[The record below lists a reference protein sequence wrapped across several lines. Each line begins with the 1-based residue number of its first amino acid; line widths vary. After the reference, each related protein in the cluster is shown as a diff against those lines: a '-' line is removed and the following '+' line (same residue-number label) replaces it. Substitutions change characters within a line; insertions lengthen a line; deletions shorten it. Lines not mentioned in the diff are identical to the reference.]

1 MEVTKRI
8 IYDIEKSAS
17 RIDMAGNKYPVIIA
31 EEKEYALDPW
41 EMILWSSLIWNIHT
55 HDEITKI
62 FYKKEREVHV
72 LGELSC
78 ETYIDRMEKVGLIV
92 SGHGITAADAL
103 HDLLSKLYV
112 IPLTANLISKSAAFL
127 HLTFIKKVP
136 YKVTK
141 HIFDRPQFSEAESK
155 VLKLAEQNRLSVGE
169 LIKCVE
175 CGVVDVST
183 NDKLMDSLYDDDI
196 TTYKNIG
203 TLFRTCDACSPVL
216 EAVASLYLNKHIL
229 FER

>member
-1 MEVTKRI
+1 MTLYTAIGKYEFRRDK
-8 IYDIEKSAS
+8 D
-17 RIDMAGNKYPVIIA
+17 GNKLPVIIA
-31 EEKEYALDPW
+31 EEKEYTLDIW

-78 ETYIDRMEKVGLIV
+78 ETYIDRLESTGLIV

-112 IPLTANLISKSAAFL
+112 IPVTANFFTKSAAFL
-127 HLTFIKKVP
+127 HLTFMKHMP
-136 YKVTK
+136 FEVTK
-141 HIFDRPQFSEAESK
+141 HIFDKPQFSAAEAK
-155 VLKLAEQNRLSVGE
+155 VMKLAGQNRLSVGE

-203 TLFRTCDACSPVL
+203 TLFRTCDSCNPVL
-216 EAVASLYLNKHIL
+216 EAVASLYLNKQIV

>member
-1 MEVTKRI
+1 MTLYTAIGKYAFRRDKDGTKL
-8 IYDIEKSAS
+8 
-17 RIDMAGNKYPVIIA
+17 PVIIA
-31 EEKEYALDPW
+31 EEKEYTLDIW

-78 ETYIDRMEKVGLIV
+78 EMYIDRMEKIGLIV

-103 HDLLSKLYV
+103 HDLLSGLYV
-112 IPLTANLISKSAAFL
+112 IPVTANLISKIAAFL

-141 HIFDRPQFSEAESK
+141 HIFDKPRLSDAESK
-155 VLKLAEQNRLSVGE
+155 VMKLAGQNRLSVGE

-175 CGVVDVST
+175 CGIVDVST
-183 NDKLMDSLYDDDI
+183 TDKLMDSLYTDDI
-196 TTYKNIG
+196 TNYKNIG
-203 TLFRTCDACSPVL
+203 TLFRACDACNPVL

>member
-1 MEVTKRI
+1 MTLYTAIGKYEFRRDKG
-8 IYDIEKSAS
+8 
-17 RIDMAGNKYPVIIA
+17 GNKLPVIIA
-31 EEKEYALDPW
+31 EEKDYTLDIW

-78 ETYIDRMEKVGLIV
+78 ETYIDRLESTGLIV
-92 SGHGITAADAL
+92 SGHGITAVDAL

-112 IPLTANLISKSAAFL
+112 IPVTANFFTKSAAFL
-127 HLTFIKKVP
+127 HLTFMKRIP

-141 HIFDRPQFSEAESK
+141 HIFDKPQFSAAEAK
-155 VLKLAEQNRLSVGE
+155 VMKLAGQNRLSVGE

-183 NDKLMDSLYDDDI
+183 NDKLMDSLYDDEI

-203 TLFRTCDACSPVL
+203 TLFRTCDSCNPVL
-216 EAVASLYLNKHIL
+216 EAVSSLYLNKHIL

>member
-1 MEVTKRI
+1 MTLYTAIGKYEFRRDK
-8 IYDIEKSAS
+8 D
-17 RIDMAGNKYPVIIA
+17 GNKLPVIIA
-31 EEKEYALDPW
+31 EEKEYTLDIW

-78 ETYIDRMEKVGLIV
+78 ETYIDRLESTGLIV

-112 IPLTANLISKSAAFL
+112 IPVTANFFTKSAAFL
-127 HLTFIKKVP
+127 HLTFMKHMP
-136 YKVTK
+136 FEVTK
-141 HIFDRPQFSEAESK
+141 HIFDKPQFSAAEAK
-155 VLKLAEQNRLSVGE
+155 VMKLAGQNRLSVGE

-183 NDKLMDSLYDDDI
+183 NDKLMDSLYDDEI

-203 TLFRTCDACSPVL
+203 TLFRTCDSCNSVL
-216 EAVASLYLNKHIL
+216 EVVASLYLNKQIV

>member
-1 MEVTKRI
+1 MTLYTAIGKYEFKR
-8 IYDIEKSAS
+8 DK
-17 RIDMAGNKYPVIIA
+17 DGNKLPVIIA
-31 EEKEYALDPW
+31 EEKEYTLDIW
-41 EMILWSSLIWNIHT
+41 EMILWSSLIWKIHT

-72 LGELSC
+72 LGDLSC
-78 ETYIDRMEKVGLIV
+78 ETYIDRLESTGLIV
-92 SGHGITAADAL
+92 SGHGITAVDAL

-112 IPLTANLISKSAAFL
+112 IPVTANFFTKSAAFL
-127 HLTFIKKVP
+127 HLTFVKRIP

-141 HIFDRPQFSEAESK
+141 HIFDKPQFSTAEAK
-155 VLKLAEQNRLSVGE
+155 VMKLAGQNRLSVGE

-175 CGVVDVST
+175 CGIMDVST
-183 NDKLMDSLYDDDI
+183 NDKLIDSLYDDDI

-203 TLFRTCDACSPVL
+203 TLFRTCDSCNPVL
-216 EAVASLYLNKHIL
+216 EAVASLYLNKQIV

>member
-1 MEVTKRI
+1 MTLYTAIGKYEFRKDKNR
-8 IYDIEKSAS
+8 
-17 RIDMAGNKYPVIIA
+17 NKLPVIIA
-31 EEKEYALDPW
+31 EEKDYTLDIW

-62 FYKKEREVHV
+62 FYQKEREVHV

-78 ETYIDRMEKVGLIV
+78 ETYIDRLENKGLLV
-92 SGHGITAADAL
+92 SGHGLTAVDAL

-112 IPLTANLISKSAAFL
+112 IPVTANLISRIAAFL
-127 HLTFIKKVP
+127 HLTFIKQLP
-136 YKVTK
+136 YKTTR
-141 HIFDRPQFSEAESK
+141 HIFDKPKLNKTEMK
-155 VLKLAEQNRLSVGE
+155 VMKLAGQNRLSVGE

-175 CGVVDVST
+175 CGIVDVST
-183 NDKLMDSLYDDDI
+183 NDKLMDSLYDDEI

-203 TLFRTCDACSPVL
+203 ILFRTCDSCNPVL
-216 EAVASLYLNKHIL
+216 EAVASLYLNKQIL

>member
-1 MEVTKRI
+1 MTLYTAIGKYEFRRDK
-8 IYDIEKSAS
+8 D
-17 RIDMAGNKYPVIIA
+17 GNKQPVIIA
-31 EEKEYALDPW
+31 EEKEYSLDIW

-78 ETYIDRMEKVGLIV
+78 ETYIDRMEKIGLIV

-112 IPLTANLISKSAAFL
+112 IPVTANLISKSAAFL

-141 HIFDRPQFSEAESK
+141 HIFDKPQFSATEAK
-155 VLKLAEQNRLSVGE
+155 VMKLARQNRLSVGE

-175 CGVVDVST
+175 CGIVDVST
-183 NDKLMDSLYDDDI
+183 NDKLMDSLYTDDI

-203 TLFRTCDACSPVL
+203 TLFRTCDSCNPVL
-216 EAVASLYLNKHIL
+216 EAVATLYLNKQIL

>member
-1 MEVTKRI
+1 MTLYTAIGKYEFRKDTN
-8 IYDIEKSAS
+8 
-17 RIDMAGNKYPVIIA
+17 GNKYPVIIA
-31 EEKEYALDPW
+31 DETEHTLDPW
-41 EMILWSSLIWNIHT
+41 EMILWSSLIWNILT
-55 HDEITKI
+55 CDEVRNV
-62 FYKKEREVHV
+62 FYAKEREAHI
-72 LGELSC
+72 LGELPC
-78 ETYIDRMEKVGLIV
+78 ESYINSLERKGLIV
-92 SGHGITAADAL
+92 SGHGITAVDAL

-112 IPLTANLISKSAAFL
+112 IPVTANFFTKSAAFL
-127 HLTFIKKVP
+127 HLTFVKRIP

-141 HIFDRPQFSEAESK
+141 HIFDKPQFSAAEAK
-155 VLKLAEQNRLSVGE
+155 VMKLAGQNRLSVGE

-203 TLFRTCDACSPVL
+203 TLFRTCDSCNPVL
-216 EAVASLYLNKHIL
+216 EAVASLYLNKQIV

>member
-1 MEVTKRI
+1 MIMTFYTAIGKYEFRK
-8 IYDIEKSAS
+8 DK
-17 RIDMAGNKYPVIIA
+17 DGNKLPVILA
-31 EEKEYALDPW
+31 EEKDYALDIW

-62 FYKKEREVHV
+62 FYQKEREVHV

-78 ETYIDRMEKVGLIV
+78 ETYIDRLENKGLVV
-92 SGHGITAADAL
+92 SGHGLTAVDAL

-112 IPLTANLISKSAAFL
+112 IPITAIFFTRGAAFL
-127 HLTFIKKVP
+127 HLTLIKQIP

-141 HIFDRPQFSEAESK
+141 HIIDKPRFDALESK
-155 VLKLAEQNRLSVGE
+155 IMKLVGQNRLSVGE
-169 LIKCVE
+169 LIKCIE
-175 CGVVDVST
+175 CGIVDVST
-183 NDKLMDSLYDDDI
+183 NDKLMDSLYDDEI

-203 TLFRTCDACSPVL
+203 TLFRTCDSCNPVL
-216 EAVASLYLNKHIL
+216 EAVANLYLNKYIL

>member
-1 MEVTKRI
+1 MTLYTAIGKYEFRK
-8 IYDIEKSAS
+8 DK
-17 RIDMAGNKYPVIIA
+17 DGNKLPVIIA
-31 EEKEYALDPW
+31 EEKEYTLDIW

-55 HDEITKI
+55 HDEITKL

-78 ETYIDRMEKVGLIV
+78 ETYIDRMEKIGLIV

-112 IPLTANLISKSAAFL
+112 IPVTANFITKSAAFL
-127 HLTFIKKVP
+127 HLTFVKRVP
-136 YKVTK
+136 YNVTK
-141 HIFDRPQFSEAESK
+141 LIFDKPKLSETELR
-155 VLKLAEQNRLSVGE
+155 VLKLAVQNRLSVGE

-175 CGVVDVST
+175 CGIVDVST
-183 NDKLMDSLYDDDI
+183 NDKLMDNLYTDEV

-203 TLFRTCDACSPVL
+203 TLFRTCDSCNPVL
-216 EAVASLYLNKHIL
+216 EAVATLYLNKHIL

>member
-1 MEVTKRI
+1 MTLYTAIGKYEFRRDK
-8 IYDIEKSAS
+8 D
-17 RIDMAGNKYPVIIA
+17 GNKQPVIIA
-31 EEKEYALDPW
+31 EEKEYTLDIW
-41 EMILWSSLIWNIHT
+41 EMILWSSLIWKIHT

-72 LGELSC
+72 LGDLSC
-78 ETYIDRMEKVGLIV
+78 ETYIDRLESTGLIV
-92 SGHGITAADAL
+92 SGHGITAVDAL

-112 IPLTANLISKSAAFL
+112 IPVTANFFTKSAAFL
-127 HLTFIKKVP
+127 HLTFMKHMP
-136 YKVTK
+136 FEVTK
-141 HIFDRPQFSEAESK
+141 HIFDKPQFSAAEAK
-155 VLKLAEQNRLSVGE
+155 VMKLAGQNRLSVGE

-175 CGVVDVST
+175 CGIVDVST

-203 TLFRTCDACSPVL
+203 TLFRTCDSCNPVL
-216 EAVASLYLNKHIL
+216 EAVASLYLNKQIV

>member
-1 MEVTKRI
+1 MTFYTAIGK
-8 IYDIEKSAS
+8 YDFRK
-17 RIDMAGNKYPVIIA
+17 DKVGDTLLVIIA
-31 EEKEYALDPW
+31 EEKEYVPDIW
-41 EMILWSSLIWNIHT
+41 EMILWSNLIWNIHT

-78 ETYIDRMEKVGLIV
+78 DTYIDRLESAGLIV

-103 HDLLSKLYV
+103 HDLLAKLYV
-112 IPLTANLISKSAAFL
+112 IPITANFIVKSAAFL
-127 HLTFIKKVP
+127 HLTCMKRIP
-136 YKVTK
+136 YKVSK
-141 HIFDRPQFSEAESK
+141 HIFDKPQFSAAEAK
-155 VLKLAEQNRLSVGE
+155 VMQLAVQNRLSVGE

-175 CGVVDVST
+175 CGIVDVST
-183 NDKLMDSLYDDDI
+183 NDKLMDSLYTDDI

-203 TLFRTCDACSPVL
+203 TLFRGSDACNPVL

>member
-1 MEVTKRI
+1 MTLYTAIGKYEFRK
-8 IYDIEKSAS
+8 DK
-17 RIDMAGNKYPVIIA
+17 DGNKLPVIIA
-31 EEKEYALDPW
+31 EEKEHTLDIW

-62 FYKKEREVHV
+62 FYQKEREVHV

-78 ETYIDRMEKVGLIV
+78 ETYLSRLESRGLIV
-92 SGHGITAADAL
+92 SGHGITAVDAL

-112 IPLTANLISKSAAFL
+112 IPVTVGFIAKSAAFL
-127 HLTFIKKVP
+127 HLTFKKRVP
-136 YKVTK
+136 YEVTK
-141 HIFDRPQFSEAESK
+141 HIFDKPKFSAAEAK
-155 VLKLAEQNRLSVGE
+155 VMKLAGQNRLSVGE

-175 CGVVDVST
+175 YGVVDVST

-196 TTYKNIG
+196 TTYMNIG
-203 TLFRTCDACSPVL
+203 TLFRTCDSCNPVL
-216 EAVASLYLNKHIL
+216 EAVATLYLNKHIL

>member
-1 MEVTKRI
+1 MTLYTAIGKYEFRK
-8 IYDIEKSAS
+8 DK
-17 RIDMAGNKYPVIIA
+17 DGNKLPVIIA
-31 EEKEYALDPW
+31 DEKEYTLDIW

-78 ETYIDRMEKVGLIV
+78 DTYIDRLENVGLIV
-92 SGHGITAADAL
+92 SGHGITASDAL

-112 IPLTANLISKSAAFL
+112 IPVTANFITKSAAFL
-127 HLTFIKKVP
+127 HLTFMKRIP

-141 HIFDRPQFSEAESK
+141 HIFDKPQFSAAEAK
-155 VLKLAEQNRLSVGE
+155 VMKLAVQNRLSVGE

-175 CGVVDVST
+175 YGIVDVST
-183 NDKLMDSLYDDDI
+183 NDKLMDSLYTDDI

-203 TLFRTCDACSPVL
+203 TLFRTSDSCNPVL
-216 EAVASLYLNKHIL
+216 EAVATLYLNKHIF
-229 FER
+229 FEI

>member
-1 MEVTKRI
+1 MTLYTAIGKYEFRRDK
-8 IYDIEKSAS
+8 D
-17 RIDMAGNKYPVIIA
+17 GNKQPVIIA
-31 EEKEYALDPW
+31 EEKEYSLDIW

-55 HDEITKI
+55 HDEIMKI

-78 ETYIDRMEKVGLIV
+78 ETYIDRLESAGLIV
-92 SGHGITAADAL
+92 SGHGLTAVDAL

-112 IPLTANLISKSAAFL
+112 IPVTANFFMKSAAFL
-127 HLTFIKKVP
+127 HLTFMKRIP
-136 YKVTK
+136 FKVTR
-141 HIFDRPQFSEAESK
+141 HIFDKPQFSAAEAK
-155 VLKLAEQNRLSVGE
+155 VMKLAGQNRLSVGE

-183 NDKLMDSLYDDDI
+183 NDKLMDSLYDDEI

-203 TLFRTCDACSPVL
+203 TLFRTCDSCNPVL
-216 EAVASLYLNKHIL
+216 EAVATLYLNKHIL

>member
-1 MEVTKRI
+1 MTFYTAIGKYEFRRDK
-8 IYDIEKSAS
+8 D
-17 RIDMAGNKYPVIIA
+17 GNKLPVIIA
-31 EEKEYALDPW
+31 EEKEYTLDIW
-41 EMILWSSLIWNIHT
+41 EMILWCSLIWNIHT

-72 LGELSC
+72 LGDLSC
-78 ETYIDRMEKVGLIV
+78 ETYIDRLESTGLIV

-112 IPLTANLISKSAAFL
+112 IPVTANFFTKSAAFL
-127 HLTFIKKVP
+127 HLTFMKRIP

-141 HIFDRPQFSEAESK
+141 HIFDKPQFSEAEAK
-155 VLKLAEQNRLSVGE
+155 VMKLAGQNRLSVGE

-183 NDKLMDSLYDDDI
+183 NDKLMDSLYTDDI

-203 TLFRTCDACSPVL
+203 TLFRTCDSCNTVL
-216 EAVASLYLNKHIL
+216 EAVSSLYLNKQIV

>member
-1 MEVTKRI
+1 MTLYTAIGKYEFRRDK
-8 IYDIEKSAS
+8 D
-17 RIDMAGNKYPVIIA
+17 GNKQPVIIA
-31 EEKEYALDPW
+31 EEKEYTLDIW
-41 EMILWSSLIWNIHT
+41 EMILWSSLIWKIHT

-72 LGELSC
+72 LGDLSC
-78 ETYIDRMEKVGLIV
+78 ETYIDRLESTGLIV
-92 SGHGITAADAL
+92 SGHGITAVDAL

-112 IPLTANLISKSAAFL
+112 IPVTANFFTKSAAFL
-127 HLTFIKKVP
+127 HLTFVKRIP

-141 HIFDRPQFSEAESK
+141 HIFDKPQFSTAEAK
-155 VLKLAEQNRLSVGE
+155 VMKLAGQNRLSVGE

-183 NDKLMDSLYDDDI
+183 NDKLMDSLYDDEI

-203 TLFRTCDACSPVL
+203 TLFRTCDSCNSVL
-216 EAVASLYLNKHIL
+216 EVVASLYLNKQIV

>member
-1 MEVTKRI
+1 MTLYTAIGKYEFRRDK
-8 IYDIEKSAS
+8 D
-17 RIDMAGNKYPVIIA
+17 GNKQPVIIA
-31 EEKEYALDPW
+31 EEKEYTLDIW
-41 EMILWSSLIWNIHT
+41 EMILWSSLIWKIHT

-72 LGELSC
+72 LGDLSC
-78 ETYIDRMEKVGLIV
+78 ETYIDRLESTGLIV

-112 IPLTANLISKSAAFL
+112 IPVTANFFTKSAAFL
-127 HLTFIKKVP
+127 HLTFMKRIP

-141 HIFDRPQFSEAESK
+141 HIFDKPQFSAAEAK
-155 VLKLAEQNRLSVGE
+155 VMKLAGQNRLSVGE

-203 TLFRTCDACSPVL
+203 TLFRTCDSCNSVL
-216 EAVASLYLNKHIL
+216 EVVASLYLNKQIV

>member
-1 MEVTKRI
+1 MTLYTAIGKYEFRRDK
-8 IYDIEKSAS
+8 D
-17 RIDMAGNKYPVIIA
+17 GNKQPVIIA
-31 EEKEYALDPW
+31 EEKEYTLDIW

-72 LGELSC
+72 LGDLSC
-78 ETYIDRMEKVGLIV
+78 ETYIDRLESTGLIV
-92 SGHGITAADAL
+92 SGHGITAVDAL

-112 IPLTANLISKSAAFL
+112 IPVTANFFTKSAAFL
-127 HLTFIKKVP
+127 HLTFVKRIP

-141 HIFDRPQFSEAESK
+141 HIFDKPQFSTAEAK
-155 VLKLAEQNRLSVGE
+155 VMKLAGQNRLSVGE

-175 CGVVDVST
+175 CGIMDVST
-183 NDKLMDSLYDDDI
+183 NDKLIDSLYDDDI

-203 TLFRTCDACSPVL
+203 TLFRTCDSCNPVL
-216 EAVASLYLNKHIL
+216 EAVASLYLNKQIV

>member
-1 MEVTKRI
+1 MTLYTAIGKYEFRK
-8 IYDIEKSAS
+8 DK
-17 RIDMAGNKYPVIIA
+17 DGNKLPVIIA
-31 EEKEYALDPW
+31 EEKEYILDIW

-78 ETYIDRMEKVGLIV
+78 ETYIDRMEKIGLIV
-92 SGHGITAADAL
+92 SGDGITAADAL
-103 HDLLSKLYV
+103 HNLLSKLYV
-112 IPLTANLISKSAAFL
+112 IPVTANFFTKSAAFL
-127 HLTFIKKVP
+127 HLTFMKRIP

-141 HIFDRPQFSEAESK
+141 HIFAKPQFSEAEAK
-155 VLKLAEQNRLSVGE
+155 VMKLAGQNRLSVGE

-175 CGVVDVST
+175 CGIMDVST
-183 NDKLMDSLYDDDI
+183 NDKLIDSLYDDDI

-203 TLFRTCDACSPVL
+203 TLFRTCDSCNPVL
-216 EAVASLYLNKHIL
+216 EAVATLYLNKHIL

>member
-1 MEVTKRI
+1 MTLYTAIGKYEFRRDK
-8 IYDIEKSAS
+8 D
-17 RIDMAGNKYPVIIA
+17 GNKQPVIIA
-31 EEKEYALDPW
+31 EEKEYTLDIW
-41 EMILWSSLIWNIHT
+41 EMILWSSLIWKIHT

-72 LGELSC
+72 LGDLSC
-78 ETYIDRMEKVGLIV
+78 ETYIDRLESTGLIV
-92 SGHGITAADAL
+92 SGHGITAVDAL

-112 IPLTANLISKSAAFL
+112 IPVTANFFTKSAAFL
-127 HLTFIKKVP
+127 HLTFVKRIP

-141 HIFDRPQFSEAESK
+141 HIFDKPQFSTAEAK
-155 VLKLAEQNRLSVGE
+155 VMKLAGQNRLSVGE

-175 CGVVDVST
+175 CGIVDVST

-203 TLFRTCDACSPVL
+203 TLFRTCDSCNPVL
-216 EAVASLYLNKHIL
+216 EAVASLYLNKQIVC
-229 FER
+229 ER